1 MAADEEKPIKKKK
14 KRKKRKAQVGES
26 DPFRGL
32 LFNKMISDSL
42 PHTWERTNLAS
53 PHLGPSHQ
61 GVAIEDI
68 VCPRCMSY
76 LPENPHENNCPH
88 VIQD

>member
-1 MAADEEKPIKKKK
+1 MAASEEKPIKKEKK
-14 KRKKRKAQVGES
+14 KRKKKKAQVGES

-32 LFNKMISDSL
+32 LFSKMISDSL
-42 PHTWERTNLAS
+42 PHTWERTNLSS

-61 GVAIEDI
+61 GITIEDI

-76 LPENPHENNCPH
+76 LPENPHETNCIH
-88 VIQD
+88 G